1 MFSHTGYDALYS
13 YLGLSLQ
20 SKIMEV
26 LLSQSFFQG
35 AIFFIFG
42 VVFFWTMIQFFSKYM
57 PSALV
62 KRRNVALSKFFTIIL
77 SLFFGLALLRVDS
90 SVSITN
96 FSGNSLHTN
105 QYVKKN
111 VNDVQQSYRVSF
123 IFKLLTKT
131 AEELNA
137 LASRVIDDLF
147 TKTHSQ
153 LEAPNFFYK
162 AIMYAGAST
171 LNDQKLKE
179 EMELYIENCLDKTLP
194 LMKDDIVRSK
204 LDGFFF
210 RTHDIDSVLDS
221 IVIEL
226 RNYGPVGYKWT
237 CLDLKTDLRSDF
249 LNYADSKAGIVKYID
264 QFVRGG
270 LTSES
275 WRNLHSSNILINYFL
290 DKNESIIGIQKGS
303 QLPNTTARVV
313 QYLKKIFT
321 FDNLISIFLGR
332 ETHGSVLAAERSQEF
347 SELITRAPHIAGF
360 IKLFLIVI
368 FPFLVFPLVA
378 GKWKWI
384 VYWFTL
390 YFSVLTWI
398 PIWTF
403 SYHLITNLA
412 LATGTM
418 ADLGNLYDGISLY
431 SSKVVTSKIF
441 YLYAVYSWI
450 QIITGP
456 VFTAFLAYKLTPL
469 LGDTQTESAPDF
481 IDDAKSAG
489 SKTASVGAKAVGMMG

>member
-26 LLSQSFFQG
+26 LLSESFFQG
-35 AIFFIFG
+35 ALFFIFG
-42 VVFFWTMIQFFSKYM
+42 LVFFWTLLQFFSRYM
-57 PSALV
+57 PSAVV
-62 KRRNVALSKFFTIIL
+62 KRRNVALSRFFTIIL
-77 SLFFGLALLRVDS
+77 SLFFGLTLLRVDS
-90 SVSITN
+90 TVSISN
-96 FSGNSLHTN
+96 FSGRSLHTN
-105 QYVKKN
+105 QYVKSN
-111 VNDVQQSYRVSF
+111 VSNIKESYQVSF

-131 AEELNA
+131 AEELTA
-137 LASRVIDDLF
+137 FGARIVDGLF

-162 AIMYAGAST
+162 AIMYAGAAS

-179 EMELYIENCLDKTLP
+179 QMELYIESCLDKTLP
-194 LMKDDIVRSK
+194 LIKDDIVRSK

-210 RTHDIDSVLDS
+210 RTSEMDSVLDN
-221 IVIEL
+221 ITIEL
-226 RNYGPVGYKWT
+226 KNYGPVSYSWT
-237 CLDLKTDLRSDF
+237 CLDLKMDLRNDF
-249 LNYADSKAGIVKYID
+249 LNYADSKAGLVTYID

-290 DKNESIIGIQKGS
+290 DKNESIVGIQKGS
-303 QLPNTTARVV
+303 QLPSTTARVV
-313 QYLKKIFT
+313 QYLKKIVS
-321 FDNLISIFLGR
+321 FDNLLSIFTGR
-332 ETHGSVLAAERSQEF
+332 DKHGATLAAERSQEF
-347 SELITRAPHIAGF
+347 SELITRAPHISGF
-360 IKLFLIVI
+360 VKLFLIVV

-384 VYWFTL
+384 IYWFAL
-390 YFSVLTWI
+390 YFSVLTWV

-403 SYHLITNLA
+403 SYHLVTNLA

-418 ADLGNLYDGISLY
+418 AELGNLYDGISLY

-456 VFTAFLAYKLTPL
+456 VMTAFLAYKLAPL
-469 LGDTQTESAPDF
+469 LGDTTTETAPDF
-481 IDDAKSAG
+481 VEDAKNLG
-489 SKTASVGAKAVGMMG
+489 SKATQVMGV